1 MMKDYL
7 TVVEFAAA
15 AGITK
20 QAVYKRIKQDLAP
33 YVKEQDGKK
42 TISKEAL
49 KLFAKEEPTEAAQIG
64 QTEAPSLLL
73 DKIDNQAETIKAQ
86 QQEIEYLRDMLK
98 RANEQNDTLTAHLI
112 ESQNKQT
119 ELQYKQLELQK
130 NYQLL
135 LGAQNPVLTARAQDS
150 KPVDTQFTDEQP
162 DAENQSTVEQPKEEK
177 HDKTSFF
184 KKWFNRR

>member
-1 MMKDYL
+1 MKDYL
-7 TVVEFAAA
+7 TVLEFAAA

-20 QAVYKRIKQDLAP
+20 QAVYKRIKQDLAS

-49 KLFAKEEPTEAAQIG
+49 KLFAKEEPAEAAQG
-64 QTEAPSLLL
+64 PTEATSLLL
-73 DKIDNQAETIKAQ
+73 DRIEEQADTIKAQ
-86 QQEIEYLRDMLK
+86 QQEIEYLRGMLK
-98 RANEQNDTLTAHLI
+98 SADERNNTLTAHLI
-112 ESQNKQT
+112 ESQN
-119 ELQYKQLELQK
+119 KQLELQK

-162 DAENQSTVEQPKEEK
+162 DAEKKSTVEQPKEEK
-177 HDKTSFF
+177 NDKTSFF

>member
-1 MMKDYL
+1 MKDYL
-7 TVVEFAAA
+7 TVLEFAAA

-49 KLFAKEEPTEAAQIG
+49 KLFAKEEPAEAAQG
-64 QTEAPSLLL
+64 PTEATSLLL
-73 DKIDNQAETIKAQ
+73 DRIEEQADTIKAQ
-86 QQEIEYLRDMLK
+86 QQEIEYLRGMLK
-98 RANEQNDTLTAHLI
+98 SADERNNTLTAHLI
-112 ESQNKQT
+112 ESQN
-119 ELQYKQLELQK
+119 KQLELQK

-162 DAENQSTVEQPKEEK
+162 DAEKKSTVEQQKEEK
-177 HDKTSFF
+177 NDKTSFF

>member
-1 MMKDYL
+1 MKDYL

-33 YVKEQDGKK
+33 YVKEKDGKK

-49 KLFAKEEPTEAAQIG
+49 KLFAKEEPAEAAQG
-64 QTEAPSLLL
+64 PTEATSLLL
-73 DKIDNQAETIKAQ
+73 DRIEEQADTIKAQ
-86 QQEIEYLRDMLK
+86 QQEIEYLRGMLK
-98 RANEQNDTLTAHLI
+98 SADERNNTLTAHLI
-112 ESQNKQT
+112 ESQN
-119 ELQYKQLELQK
+119 KQLELQK

-162 DAENQSTVEQPKEEK
+162 DAEKKSTVEQPKEEK
-177 HDKTSFF
+177 NDKTSFF

>member
-1 MMKDYL
+1 MKDYL

-49 KLFAKEEPTEAAQIG
+49 KLFAKEEPAEAAKG
-64 QTEAPSLLL
+64 PTEAPSLLL
-73 DKIDNQAETIKAQ
+73 DRIEEQADTIKAQ
-86 QQEIEYLRDMLK
+86 QQEIEYLRGMLK
-98 RANEQNDTLTAHLI
+98 SADERNNTLTAHLI
-112 ESQNKQT
+112 ESQN
-119 ELQYKQLELQK
+119 KQLELQK

-162 DAENQSTVEQPKEEK
+162 DAENKSTVEQPKEEK
-177 HDKTSFF
+177 NDKPPFF

>member
-49 KLFAKEEPTEAAQIG
+49 KLFAKEEPAEAAQG
-64 QTEAPSLLL
+64 KTEAPSLLL
-73 DKIDNQAETIKAQ
+73 DRIEEQADTIKAQ
-86 QQEIEYLRDMLK
+86 QQEIEYLRSMLK
-98 RANEQNDTLTAHLI
+98 SADERNNTLTAHLI
-112 ESQNKQT
+112 ESQN
-119 ELQYKQLELQK
+119 KQLELQK

-177 HDKTSFF
+177 HDKTPFF

>member
-1 MMKDYL
+1 MKDYL
-7 TVVEFAAA
+7 TVLEFAAA

-49 KLFAKEEPTEAAQIG
+49 KLFAKEEPAEAAQG
-64 QTEAPSLLL
+64 PTEATSLLL
-73 DKIDNQAETIKAQ
+73 DRIEEQADTIKAQ
-86 QQEIEYLRDMLK
+86 QQEIEYLRGMLK
-98 RANEQNDTLTAHLI
+98 SADERNNTLTAHLI
-112 ESQNKQT
+112 ESQN
-119 ELQYKQLELQK
+119 KQLELQK

-162 DAENQSTVEQPKEEK
+162 DAEKKSTVEQPKEEK
-177 HDKTSFF
+177 DDKTSFF

>member
-1 MMKDYL
+1 MKDYL

-42 TISKEAL
+42 AISKEAL
-49 KLFAKEEPTEAAQIG
+49 KLFAKEEPAEAAQG
-64 QTEAPSLLL
+64 PTEAPSLLL
-73 DKIDNQAETIKAQ
+73 DRIEEQADTIKAQ
-86 QQEIEYLRDMLK
+86 QQEIEYLRGMLK
-98 RANEQNDTLTAHLI
+98 SADERNSTLTAHLI
-112 ESQNKQT
+112 ESQN
-119 ELQYKQLELQK
+119 KQLELQK

-162 DAENQSTVEQPKEEK
+162 DAENKSTVEQPKEEK
-177 HDKTSFF
+177 NDKTSFF

>member
-1 MMKDYL
+1 MKDYL
-7 TVVEFAAA
+7 TVFEFAAA

-33 YVKEQDGKK
+33 YVKEQDSKK

-49 KLFAKEEPTEAAQIG
+49 KLFAKEEPAEAAQG
-64 QTEAPSLLL
+64 PTEAPSLLL
-73 DKIDNQAETIKAQ
+73 DRIEEQADTIKAQ
-86 QQEIEYLRDMLK
+86 QQEIEYLRGMLK
-98 RANEQNDTLTAHLI
+98 SADERNNTLTAHLI
-112 ESQNKQT
+112 ESQN
-119 ELQYKQLELQK
+119 KQLELQK

-162 DAENQSTVEQPKEEK
+162 DAEKKSTVEQPKEEK
-177 HDKTSFF
+177 NDKTSFF

>member
-1 MMKDYL
+1 MKDYL
-7 TVVEFAAA
+7 TVLEFAAA

-49 KLFAKEEPTEAAQIG
+49 KLFAKEEPAEAAQG
-64 QTEAPSLLL
+64 PTEATSLLL
-73 DKIDNQAETIKAQ
+73 DRIEEQADTIKAQ
-86 QQEIEYLRDMLK
+86 QQEIEYLRGMLK
-98 RANEQNDTLTAHLI
+98 SADERNNTLTAHLI
-112 ESQNKQT
+112 ESQN
-119 ELQYKQLELQK
+119 KQLELQK

-162 DAENQSTVEQPKEEK
+162 DAEKKSTVEQPKEEK
-177 HDKTSFF
+177 DDKTSLF

>member
-1 MMKDYL
+1 MKDYL
-7 TVVEFAAA
+7 TVLEFAAA

-33 YVKEQDGKK
+33 YVKERDGKK

-49 KLFAKEEPTEAAQIG
+49 KLFAKEEPAEAAQG
-64 QTEAPSLLL
+64 PTEAPSLLL
-73 DKIDNQAETIKAQ
+73 DRIEEQADTIKAQ
-86 QQEIEYLRDMLK
+86 QQEIEYLRGMLK
-98 RANEQNDTLTAHLI
+98 SADERNNTLTAHLI
-112 ESQNKQT
+112 ESQN
-119 ELQYKQLELQK
+119 KQLELQK

-162 DAENQSTVEQPKEEK
+162 DAEKKSTVEQPKEEK
-177 HDKTSFF
+177 DDKTSFF

>member
-1 MMKDYL
+1 MKDYL

-33 YVKEQDGKK
+33 YVKEQDSKK

-49 KLFAKEEPTEAAQIG
+49 KLFAKEEPAEAAQG
-64 QTEAPSLLL
+64 PTEAPSLLL
-73 DKIDNQAETIKAQ
+73 DRIEEQADTIKAQ
-86 QQEIEYLRDMLK
+86 QQEIEYLRGMLK
-98 RANEQNDTLTAHLI
+98 SADERNNTLTAHLI
-112 ESQNKQT
+112 ESQN
-119 ELQYKQLELQK
+119 KQLELQK

-162 DAENQSTVEQPKEEK
+162 DAEKKSTVEQPKEEK
-177 HDKTSFF
+177 NDNTSFF

>member
-1 MMKDYL
+1 MKDYL
-7 TVVEFAAA
+7 TVLEFAAA

-49 KLFAKEEPTEAAQIG
+49 KLFAKEEPAEAAQG
-64 QTEAPSLLL
+64 PTEATSLLL
-73 DKIDNQAETIKAQ
+73 DRIEEQADTIKAQ
-86 QQEIEYLRDMLK
+86 QQEIEYLRGMLK
-98 RANEQNDTLTAHLI
+98 SADERNNTLTAHLI
-112 ESQNKQT
+112 ESQN
-119 ELQYKQLELQK
+119 KQLELQK

-135 LGAQNPVLTARAQDS
+135 LGAQNPVITARAQDS

-162 DAENQSTVEQPKEEK
+162 DAEKKSTVEQPKEEK
-177 HDKTSFF
+177 NDKTSFF

>member
-1 MMKDYL
+1 MKDYL
-7 TVVEFAAA
+7 TVLEFAAA

-49 KLFAKEEPTEAAQIG
+49 KLFAKEEPAEAAQG
-64 QTEAPSLLL
+64 PTEATSLLL
-73 DKIDNQAETIKAQ
+73 DRIEEQADTIKAQ
-86 QQEIEYLRDMLK
+86 QQEIEYLRGMLK
-98 RANEQNDTLTAHLI
+98 SADERNNTLTAHLI
-112 ESQNKQT
+112 ESQN
-119 ELQYKQLELQK
+119 KQLELQK

-162 DAENQSTVEQPKEEK
+162 DAEKKSTVEQPKEEK
-177 HDKTSFF
+177 NDNTSFF

>member
-1 MMKDYL
+1 MKDYL
-7 TVVEFAAA
+7 TVLEFAAA

-49 KLFAKEEPTEAAQIG
+49 KLFAKEEPAEAAQG
-64 QTEAPSLLL
+64 PTEATSLLL
-73 DKIDNQAETIKAQ
+73 DRIEEQADTIKAQ
-86 QQEIEYLRDMLK
+86 QQEIEYLRGMLK
-98 RANEQNDTLTAHLI
+98 SADERNNTLTAHLI
-112 ESQNKQT
+112 ESQN
-119 ELQYKQLELQK
+119 KQLELQK

-162 DAENQSTVEQPKEEK
+162 DAEKKSTVEQPTEEK
-177 HDKTSFF
+177 NDKTSFF

>member
-1 MMKDYL
+1 MKDYL
-7 TVVEFAAA
+7 TVVEFATAA
-15 AGITK
+15 SITK

-49 KLFAKEEPTEAAQIG
+49 KLFAKEEPAEAAQG
-64 QTEAPSLLL
+64 PTEATSLLL
-73 DKIDNQAETIKAQ
+73 DRIEEQADTIKAQ
-86 QQEIEYLRDMLK
+86 QQEIEYLRGMLK
-98 RANEQNDTLTAHLI
+98 SADERNNTLTAHLI
-112 ESQNKQT
+112 ESQN
-119 ELQYKQLELQK
+119 KQLELQK

-162 DAENQSTVEQPKEEK
+162 DAEKKSTVEQPNEEK
-177 HDKTSFF
+177 NDKTSFF

>member
-1 MMKDYL
+1 MKDYL
-7 TVVEFAAA
+7 TVLEFAAA

-49 KLFAKEEPTEAAQIG
+49 KLFAKEEPAEAAQG
-64 QTEAPSLLL
+64 PTEATSLLL
-73 DKIDNQAETIKAQ
+73 DRIEEQADTIKAQ
-86 QQEIEYLRDMLK
+86 QQEIEYLRGMLK
-98 RANEQNDTLTAHLI
+98 SADERNNTLTAHLI
-112 ESQNKQT
+112 DSQN
-119 ELQYKQLELQK
+119 KQLELQK

-162 DAENQSTVEQPKEEK
+162 DAEKKSTVEQPKEEK
-177 HDKTSFF
+177 NDKTSFF

>member
-1 MMKDYL
+1 MKDYL
-7 TVVEFAAA
+7 TVLEFAAA

-49 KLFAKEEPTEAAQIG
+49 KLFAKEEPAEAAQG
-64 QTEAPSLLL
+64 PTEATSLLL
-73 DKIDNQAETIKAQ
+73 DRIEEQADTIKAQ
-86 QQEIEYLRDMLK
+86 QQEIEYLRGMLK
-98 RANEQNDTLTAHLI
+98 SADERNNTLTAHLI
-112 ESQNKQT
+112 ESQN
-119 ELQYKQLELQK
+119 KQLELQK

-162 DAENQSTVEQPKEEK
+162 DAEKQSTVEQSKEEK
-177 HDKTSFF
+177 NDKASFF

>member
-1 MMKDYL
+1 MKDYL

-49 KLFAKEEPTEAAQIG
+49 KLFAKEEPAEAGQG
-64 QTEAPSLLL
+64 QTEALSLLL
-73 DKIDNQAETIKAQ
+73 GRIEEQADTIKAQ
-86 QQEIEYLRDMLK
+86 QQEIEYLRGMLK
-98 RANEQNDTLTAHLI
+98 SADERNNTLTAHLI
-112 ESQNKQT
+112 ESQN
-119 ELQYKQLELQK
+119 KQLELQK

-162 DAENQSTVEQPKEEK
+162 DAEKKSTVEQPKEEK
-177 HDKTSFF
+177 NDKTSFF

>member
-1 MMKDYL
+1 MKDYL

-49 KLFAKEEPTEAAQIG
+49 KLFAKEEPAEAAQG
-64 QTEAPSLLL
+64 PTEAPSLLL
-73 DKIDNQAETIKAQ
+73 DRIEEQADTIKAQ
-86 QQEIEYLRDMLK
+86 QQEIEYLRGMLK
-98 RANEQNDTLTAHLI
+98 SADERNNTLTAHLI
-112 ESQNKQT
+112 ESQN
-119 ELQYKQLELQK
+119 KQLELQK

-135 LGAQNPVLTARAQDS
+135 LGAQNPVLTARTQDS
-150 KPVDTQFTDEQP
+150 KPVETQFTDEQP
-162 DAENQSTVEQPKEEK
+162 DAENKSTVEQPKEEK
-177 HDKTSFF
+177 NEKTSFF

>member
-1 MMKDYL
+1 MKDYL
-7 TVVEFAAA
+7 TVLEFAAA

-20 QAVYKRIKQDLAP
+20 QAVYNRIKQDLAP

-49 KLFAKEEPTEAAQIG
+49 KLFAKEEPAEAAQG
-64 QTEAPSLLL
+64 PTEATSLLL
-73 DKIDNQAETIKAQ
+73 DRIEEQADTIKAQ
-86 QQEIEYLRDMLK
+86 QQEIEYLRGMLK
-98 RANEQNDTLTAHLI
+98 SADERNNTLTAHLI
-112 ESQNKQT
+112 ESQN
-119 ELQYKQLELQK
+119 KQLELQK

-162 DAENQSTVEQPKEEK
+162 DAEKKSTVEQPKEEK
-177 HDKTSFF
+177 NDKTSFF

>member
-1 MMKDYL
+1 MKDYL
-7 TVVEFAAA
+7 TVLEFAAA

-49 KLFAKEEPTEAAQIG
+49 KVFAKEEPAEAAQG
-64 QTEAPSLLL
+64 PTEATSLLL
-73 DKIDNQAETIKAQ
+73 DRIEEQADTIKAQ
-86 QQEIEYLRDMLK
+86 QQEIEYLRGMLK
-98 RANEQNDTLTAHLI
+98 SADERNNTLTAHLI
-112 ESQNKQT
+112 ESQN
-119 ELQYKQLELQK
+119 KQLELQK

-162 DAENQSTVEQPKEEK
+162 DAEKKSTVEQPKEEK
-177 HDKTSFF
+177 NDKTSFF

>member
-49 KLFAKEEPTEAAQIG
+49 KLFAKEEPAEAEQG
-64 QTEAPSLLL
+64 KTEAPSLLL
-73 DKIDNQAETIKAQ
+73 DRIEEQADTIKAQ
-86 QQEIEYLRDMLK
+86 QQEIEYLRGMLK
-98 RANEQNDTLTAHLI
+98 SADERNNTLTAHLI
-112 ESQNKQT
+112 ESQN
-119 ELQYKQLELQK
+119 KQLELQK

-162 DAENQSTVEQPKEEK
+162 DAENKSTVEQPKEEK
-177 HDKTSFF
+177 NDKPSFF

>member
-1 MMKDYL
+1 MKDYL
-7 TVVEFAAA
+7 TVLEFAAA

-49 KLFAKEEPTEAAQIG
+49 KLFAKEEPAEAAQG
-64 QTEAPSLLL
+64 PTEATSLLL
-73 DKIDNQAETIKAQ
+73 DRIEEQADTIKAQ
-86 QQEIEYLRDMLK
+86 QQEIEYLRGMLK
-98 RANEQNDTLTAHLI
+98 SADERNNTLTAHLI
-112 ESQNKQT
+112 ESQN
-119 ELQYKQLELQK
+119 KQLELQK

-150 KPVDTQFTDEQP
+150 KPVDTQFTDEQQ
-162 DAENQSTVEQPKEEK
+162 DAEKKSTVEQPKEEK
-177 HDKTSFF
+177 NDKTSFF

>member
-1 MMKDYL
+1 MKDYL
-7 TVVEFAAA
+7 TVLEFAAA

-49 KLFAKEEPTEAAQIG
+49 KLFAKEEPAEAAQG
-64 QTEAPSLLL
+64 QTEATSLLL
-73 DKIDNQAETIKAQ
+73 DRIEEQADTIKAQ
-86 QQEIEYLRDMLK
+86 QQEIEYLRGMLK
-98 RANEQNDTLTAHLI
+98 SADERNNTLTAHLI
-112 ESQNKQT
+112 ESQN
-119 ELQYKQLELQK
+119 KQLELQK

-162 DAENQSTVEQPKEEK
+162 DAEKKSTVEQPKEEK
-177 HDKTSFF
+177 DDKTSFF

>member
-1 MMKDYL
+1 MKDYL
-7 TVVEFAAA
+7 TVLEFAAA

-49 KLFAKEEPTEAAQIG
+49 KLFAKEEPAEAAQG
-64 QTEAPSLLL
+64 PTEATSLLL
-73 DKIDNQAETIKAQ
+73 DRIEEQADTIKAQ
-86 QQEIEYLRDMLK
+86 QQEIEYLRGMLK
-98 RANEQNDTLTAHLI
+98 SADERNNTLTAHLI
-112 ESQNKQT
+112 ESQN
-119 ELQYKQLELQK
+119 KQLELQK

-162 DAENQSTVEQPKEEK
+162 DAEKQSTVEQQKEEK
-177 HDKTSFF
+177 NDKTSFF

>member
-1 MMKDYL
+1 MKDYL
-7 TVVEFAAA
+7 TVLEFAAA

-49 KLFAKEEPTEAAQIG
+49 KLFAKEEPAEAAQG
-64 QTEAPSLLL
+64 PTEATSFLL
-73 DKIDNQAETIKAQ
+73 DRIEEQADTIKAQ
-86 QQEIEYLRDMLK
+86 QQEIEYLRGMLK
-98 RANEQNDTLTAHLI
+98 SADERNNTLTAHLI
-112 ESQNKQT
+112 ESQN
-119 ELQYKQLELQK
+119 KQLELQK

-162 DAENQSTVEQPKEEK
+162 DAEKKSTVEQPKEEK
-177 HDKTSFF
+177 NDKTSFF

>member
-1 MMKDYL
+1 MKDYL
-7 TVVEFAAA
+7 TVLEFAAA

-49 KLFAKEEPTEAAQIG
+49 KLFAKEEPAEAAQG
-64 QTEAPSLLL
+64 PTEATSLLL
-73 DKIDNQAETIKAQ
+73 DRIEEQADTIKAQ
-86 QQEIEYLRDMLK
+86 QQEIEYLRGMLK
-98 RANEQNDTLTAHLI
+98 SADERNNTLTAHLI
-112 ESQNKQT
+112 ESQN
-119 ELQYKQLELQK
+119 KQLELQK

-150 KPVDTQFTDEQP
+150 KPVDTQFTDEQL
-162 DAENQSTVEQPKEEK
+162 DAEKKSTVEQPKEEK
-177 HDKTSFF
+177 NDKTSFF

>member
-1 MMKDYL
+1 MKDYL
-7 TVVEFAAA
+7 TVLEFAAA

-49 KLFAKEEPTEAAQIG
+49 KLFAKEEPAEAAQG
-64 QTEAPSLLL
+64 PTEATSLLL
-73 DKIDNQAETIKAQ
+73 DRIEEQADTIKAQ
-86 QQEIEYLRDMLK
+86 QQEIEYLRGMLK
-98 RANEQNDTLTAHLI
+98 SADERNNTLTAHLI
-112 ESQNKQT
+112 ESQN
-119 ELQYKQLELQK
+119 KQLELQK

-150 KPVDTQFTDEQP
+150 KPVDTQFTDEQS
-162 DAENQSTVEQPKEEK
+162 DAEKKSTVEQPKEEK
-177 HDKTSFF
+177 NDKTSFF

>member
-1 MMKDYL
+1 MKDYL

-49 KLFAKEEPTEAAQIG
+49 KLFAKEEPAEAAQG
-64 QTEAPSLLL
+64 PTEAPSLLL
-73 DKIDNQAETIKAQ
+73 GRIEEQADTIKAQ
-86 QQEIEYLRDMLK
+86 QQEIEYLRSMLK
-98 RANEQNDTLTAHLI
+98 SADERNNTLTAHLI
-112 ESQNKQT
+112 ESQN
-119 ELQYKQLELQK
+119 KQLELQK

-162 DAENQSTVEQPKEEK
+162 DAENKTTVEQPKEEK
-177 HDKTSFF
+177 YDKPSFF

>member
-1 MMKDYL
+1 MKDFL
-7 TVVEFAAA
+7 TVLEFAAA

-49 KLFAKEEPTEAAQIG
+49 KLFAKEEPAEAAQG
-64 QTEAPSLLL
+64 PTEATSLLL
-73 DKIDNQAETIKAQ
+73 DRIEEQADTIKAQ
-86 QQEIEYLRDMLK
+86 QQEIEYLRGMLK
-98 RANEQNDTLTAHLI
+98 SADERNNTLTAHLI
-112 ESQNKQT
+112 ESQN
-119 ELQYKQLELQK
+119 KQLELQK

-162 DAENQSTVEQPKEEK
+162 DAEKKSTVEQPKEEK
-177 HDKTSFF
+177 NDKTSFF

>member
-1 MMKDYL
+1 MKDYL

-33 YVKEQDGKK
+33 YVKENDGKK

-49 KLFAKEEPTEAAQIG
+49 KLFAKEEPAEAAQG
-64 QTEAPSLLL
+64 KTEAPSLLL
-73 DKIDNQAETIKAQ
+73 DRIEEQADTIKAQ
-86 QQEIEYLRDMLK
+86 QQEIEYLRGMLK
-98 RANEQNDTLTAHLI
+98 SADERNNTLTAHLI
-112 ESQNKQT
+112 ESQN
-119 ELQYKQLELQK
+119 KQLELQK

-135 LGAQNPVLTARAQDS
+135 LGAQNPVLTARTQDS

-162 DAENQSTVEQPKEEK
+162 DAENKSTVEQPKEEK
-177 HDKTSFF
+177 HDKTPFF

>member
-1 MMKDYL
+1 MKDYL
-7 TVVEFAAA
+7 TVLEFAAA

-33 YVKEQDGKK
+33 YVKEKDGKK

-49 KLFAKEEPTEAAQIG
+49 KLFAKEEPAEAAQG
-64 QTEAPSLLL
+64 PTEATSLLL
-73 DKIDNQAETIKAQ
+73 DRIEEQADTIKAQ
-86 QQEIEYLRDMLK
+86 QQEIEYLRGMLK
-98 RANEQNDTLTAHLI
+98 SADERNNTLTAHLI
-112 ESQNKQT
+112 ESQN
-119 ELQYKQLELQK
+119 KQLELQK

-162 DAENQSTVEQPKEEK
+162 DAEKKSTVEQPKEEK
-177 HDKTSFF
+177 NDKTSFF

>member
-1 MMKDYL
+1 MKDYL
-7 TVVEFAAA
+7 TVLEFAAA

-49 KLFAKEEPTEAAQIG
+49 KLFAKEEPAEAAQG
-64 QTEAPSLLL
+64 PTEATSLLL
-73 DKIDNQAETIKAQ
+73 DRIEEQADTIKAQ
-86 QQEIEYLRDMLK
+86 QQEIEYLRGMLK
-98 RANEQNDTLTAHLI
+98 SADERNNTLTAHLI
-112 ESQNKQT
+112 ESQN
-119 ELQYKQLELQK
+119 KQLELQK

-150 KPVDTQFTDEQP
+150 KPVDT
-162 DAENQSTVEQPKEEK
+162 
-177 HDKTSFF
+177 
-184 KKWFNRR
+184 

>member
-1 MMKDYL
+1 MKDYL
-7 TVVEFAAA
+7 TVLEFAAA

-49 KLFAKEEPTEAAQIG
+49 KLFTKEEPAEAAQLG

-73 DKIDNQAETIKAQ
+73 DRIEEQADTIKAQ
-86 QQEIEYLRDMLK
+86 QQEIEYLRSMLK
-98 RANEQNDTLTAHLI
+98 SADERNNTLTAHLI
-112 ESQNKQT
+112 ESQN
-119 ELQYKQLELQK
+119 KQLELQK

-162 DAENQSTVEQPKEEK
+162 DAEKQSTVEQPKEEK
-177 HDKTSFF
+177 NDKTSFF

>member
-49 KLFAKEEPTEAAQIG
+49 KLFAKEEPAEAAQG
-64 QTEAPSLLL
+64 KTEAPSLLL
-73 DKIDNQAETIKAQ
+73 DRIEEQADTIKAQ
-86 QQEIEYLRDMLK
+86 QQEIEYLRGMLK
-98 RANEQNDTLTAHLI
+98 SADERNNTLTAHLI
-112 ESQNKQT
+112 ESQN
-119 ELQYKQLELQK
+119 KQLELQK

-135 LGAQNPVLTARAQDS
+135 LGAQNPVLNARTQDS

-162 DAENQSTVEQPKEEK
+162 DAENKSTVEQPKEEK
-177 HDKTSFF
+177 HDKTPFF

>member
-1 MMKDYL
+1 MKDYL

-49 KLFAKEEPTEAAQIG
+49 KLFAKEEPAEAAQG
-64 QTEAPSLLL
+64 PTEATSLLL
-73 DKIDNQAETIKAQ
+73 DRIEEQADTIKAQ
-86 QQEIEYLRDMLK
+86 QQEIEYLRGMLK
-98 RANEQNDTLTAHLI
+98 SADERNNTLTAHLI
-112 ESQNKQT
+112 ESQN
-119 ELQYKQLELQK
+119 KQLELQK

-162 DAENQSTVEQPKEEK
+162 DAEKKSTVEQPKEEK
-177 HDKTSFF
+177 DDKTSFF

>member
-1 MMKDYL
+1 MKDYL
-7 TVVEFAAA
+7 TVLEFAAA

-49 KLFAKEEPTEAAQIG
+49 KLFAKEEPAEAAQG
-64 QTEAPSLLL
+64 PTEATSLLL
-73 DKIDNQAETIKAQ
+73 DRIEEQDDTIKAQ
-86 QQEIEYLRDMLK
+86 QQEIEYLRGMLK
-98 RANEQNDTLTAHLI
+98 SADERNNTLTAHLI
-112 ESQNKQT
+112 ESQN
-119 ELQYKQLELQK
+119 KQLELQK

-162 DAENQSTVEQPKEEK
+162 DAEKKSTVEQPKEEK
-177 HDKTSFF
+177 NDKTSFF